1 MGNELIWS
9 CIPCDF
15 SEDFPSASE
24 VDLQQVDRH
33 AKGQAFVDGLQAFN
47 SFLDKRDVASIREI
61 GRVLLNQPSIF
72 KEEGID
78 PVFNLVNVLI
88 FKDRD
93 LDVIFWQLI
102 DFDLLWE
109 IDLVEQNNAV
119 AISRNFK

>member
-1 MGNELIWS
+1 MK
-9 CIPCDF
+9 
-15 SEDFPSASE
+15 
-24 VDLQQVDRH
+24 QVDRH

-93 LDVIFWQLI
+93 LDMIFRQLV

-109 IDLVEQNNAV
+109 IDLVEEDDAV
-119 AISRNFK
+119 TILRDLK